1 MAVRVGRSGVPP
13 LTRTEAGRSP
23 QSHKEEQVA
32 DNEGQSET
40 VSKEAHERVVRE
52 RDSLKE
58 QLDKATGALGSYT
71 KRDKAREALK
81 GKVADPD
88 AIADLVTPHL
98 TDVDLDA
105 IPDFLG
111 QDRFKALFTTSPTPS
126 NGEPAGD
133 GEGTGEE
140 PPGAAEPA
148 QHGFGGPSPANA
160 GSGGPQVGAEEKM
173 EVGSPQY
180 KALIASGDEEAI
192 KAAYDK
198 GLVSTPTRPY

>member
-1 MAVRVGRSGVPP
+1 VCPLSPGR
-13 LTRTEAGRSP
+13 EAGRSP

-32 DNEGQSET
+32 ENEGQSDT
-40 VSKEAHERVVRE
+40 VSKEAHERELRKNA
-52 RDSLKE
+52 SLQE
-58 QLDKATGALGSYT
+58 QLDKATAALAGTS
-71 KRDKAREALK
+71 KRDKARAYFKEK
-81 GKVADPD
+81 GAVDPD
-88 AIADLVTPHL
+88 AAADLATPFLDTVEDNPESIAEAL
-98 TDVDLDA
+98 T
-105 IPDFLG
+105 
-111 QDRFKALFTTSPTPS
+111 QDRFKLLLATNPPPS
-126 NGEPAGD
+126 NGEPAGE

-140 PPGAAEPA
+140 PPGATEPA